1 MWLGNSGQG
10 GRRGGGERMEFRGY
24 DSPRQLLELKGVGVY
39 LRPAVEAG
47 GAEGELLEREMGK
60 GEELMMTK

>member
-1 MWLGNSGQG
+1 MD
-10 GRRGGGERMEFRGY
+10 FRGY
-24 DSPRQLLELKGVGVY
+24 DSPRQLLELEGVGVY

-47 GAEGELLEREMGK
+47 GAEGGLLEREMDK